1 MTLVPISS
9 TIVPTMGSIIR
20 DESKSLAAALFGAT
34 RQAVLR
40 NLFSH
45 PDERFYLR
53 RIIQLV
59 GLGSGT
65 VQRELEQLTG
75 AGILNRVVEGRQ
87 TYYGVNHNCPVYNEL
102 RGLIRKTLGV
112 AQVLKEA
119 LSSMASKIHIA
130 FVYGSTA
137 EGSESASSD
146 IDVMVV
152 GDNLS
157 FREVVA
163 SLQDA
168 QQELHREVNPTVY
181 SVDEF
186 SRKIAAGQHFVSTV
200 VEGPKIFLIGDDGE
214 LGRLAKERVGPGPQ
228 SKPAGNRRPVR
239 RRRS

>member
-1 MTLVPISS
+1 
-9 TIVPTMGSIIR
+9 MGSIVR
-20 DESKSLAAALFGAT
+20 DEPKPLAAALFGAT

-53 RIIQLV
+53 QIIQLV

-75 AGILNRVVEGRQ
+75 AGVLIRIVEGRQ
-87 TYYGVNHNCPVYNEL
+87 TYYRVNRECPVYNEL
-102 RGLIRKTLGV
+102 HGLIRKTFGV
-112 AQVLKEA
+112 AQVLKDA
-119 LSSMASKIHIA
+119 LRSKSRQIRAA
-130 FVYGSTA
+130 FVYGSIA
-137 EGSESASSD
+137 KGSESASSD
-146 IDVMVV
+146 VDVMVV

-163 SLQDA
+163 SLQEA

-181 SVDEF
+181 GVDEF
-186 SRKIAAGQHFVSTV
+186 SRKIAAGQHFISTV
-200 VEGPKIFLIGDDGE
+200 LKGPKIFLIGDDGE
-214 LGRLAKERVGPGPQ
+214 LGRLAKERVGPGAQ
-228 SKPAGNRRPVR
+228 SKPARNRRPVR